1 MLTKTNV
8 ETNLERYCNQ
18 TQLDTRQWQSCGRN
32 LKKWTNLK
40 LIAKSKVDA
49 SFREARKAGEG
60 TNTAGHVDED
70 MLIISADR
78 CISDSAERVTEIFQ
92 NTPAF
97 SGISGALDLF
107 QAPVGNSEIPI
118 QYILANPNSPV
129 PLRKVFVRISEI
141 ALFLLR
147 IKQQ

>member
-18 TQLDTRQWQSCGRN
+18 TQLGTRQWQSYGRN

-60 TNTAGHVDED
+60 TNTAGHVENED

-78 CISDSAERVTEIFQ
+78 CISDSAERVTEMFQ
-92 NTPAF
+92 IPLLLAEF
-97 SGISGALDLF
+97 QVLLICSKHQSGTVKF
-107 QAPVGNSEIPI
+107 QYYA
-118 QYILANPNSPV
+118 
-129 PLRKVFVRISEI
+129 
-141 ALFLLR
+141 
-147 IKQQ
+147 